1 MQLRKTFVAVA
12 VMAVAG
18 AVSAAPST
26 INIVGANA
34 GSTPMISADS
44 GSTFQAVNS
53 YEFIVTSTAPAGSF
67 ATFCL
72 EPFQHLTTPW
82 VYDNSGVFT
91 VSQSSALSKLF
102 TGAGWQ
108 SWNYAA
114 DSVTTDVQRAGLQLG
129 VWEIFNDT
137 SGLFNLTS
145 GSFQVGN
152 DAFSGA
158 AIAFANTAYAA
169 GNTSLAPYL
178 IRLTDPV
185 KQDLVIAVPEPTT
198 YALMLAGLLSV
209 GFVARRRR
217 QD

>member
-1 MQLRKTFVAVA
+1 MQLRKTLVAVA

-18 AVSAAPST
+18 VVYAAPTT
-26 INIVGANA
+26 ITLVTANA
-34 GSTPMISADS
+34 GSAPLISVNS
-44 GSTFQAVNS
+44 GANFYNVNS
-53 YEFIVTSTAPAGSF
+53 YEYIATSTAPAGSF

-72 EPFQHLTTPW
+72 EPFDHLTTPW
-82 VYDNSGVFT
+82 VYDNAGVFT
-91 VSQSSALSKLF
+91 AAQSDALSKLF

-114 DSVTTDVQRAGLQLG
+114 DGVTTDLQRAGLQLG

-137 SGLFNLTS
+137 SGTFNLTS

-169 GNTSLAPYL
+169 GNTSLAPYV